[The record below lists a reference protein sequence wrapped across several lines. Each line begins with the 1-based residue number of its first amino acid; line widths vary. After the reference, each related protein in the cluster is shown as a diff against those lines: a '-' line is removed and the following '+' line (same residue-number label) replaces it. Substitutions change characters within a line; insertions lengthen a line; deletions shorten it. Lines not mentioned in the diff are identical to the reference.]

1 MRGMLIALTAAAF
14 VVALG
19 APAFAKVETVK
30 GQLIDQ
36 SCYKMSKTNT
46 GERHQMRNGPVDD
59 CATECAKEGRPV
71 ALLTTDGKVYQ
82 VTGDVAANK
91 NEKLVPHMT
100 HTVEITGDVTTEQ
113 DGTMKIAGTNVKMLS
128 K

>member
-1 MRGMLIALTAAAF
+1 MCDSVRHVVEVPMHRLLIALTACAF

-36 SCYKMSKTNT
+36 ACYKMSKTNV
-46 GERHQMRNGPVDD
+46 GEKHQMRNGPVDD

-71 ALLTTDGKVYQ
+71 ALLTGDGKVYQ
-82 VTGDVAANK
+82 VTGDLAANK
-91 NEKLVPHMT
+91 NAKL
-100 HTVEITGDVTTEQ
+100 
-113 DGTMKIAGTNVKMLS
+113 
-128 K
+128 

>member
-1 MRGMLIALTAAAF
+1 MRRLLIALTAAAF
-14 VVALG
+14 VLTLG
-19 APAFAKVETVK
+19 ASVFAKVETVR

-36 SCYKMSKTNT
+36 SCYKMNKANT

-82 VTGDVAANK
+82 VTGDLAADK
-91 NEKLVPHMT
+91 NAKLVPHMT
-100 HTVEITGDVTTEQ
+100 HTVEITGDVMTEQ
-113 DGTMKIAGTNVKMLS
+113 DGTMKIAGNTLKMVS

>member
-1 MRGMLIALTAAAF
+1 MRSLLIGLAVVGF
-14 VVALG
+14 VVAVG
-19 APAFAKVETVK
+19 APASAKVETIK

-36 SCYKMSKTNT
+36 SCYKTNKANT
-46 GERHQMRNGPVDD
+46 GETHQMKNGPEAD

-71 ALLTTDGKVYQ
+71 ALLTSDGNVYL
-82 VTGDVAANK
+82 VTGTLAANK

-100 HTVEITGDVTTEQ
+100 HTVEITGDVTTGK
-113 DGTMKIAGTNVKMLS
+113 DGTMAIAATGLKMVS

>member
-1 MRGMLIALTAAAF
+1 MRRLLIALTAAAF
-14 VVALG
+14 VITLG
-19 APAFAKVETVK
+19 APSFAKVDTVK

-36 SCYKMSKTNT
+36 ACYKMNKANT

-59 CATECAKEGRPV
+59 CATACAKEGRPV

-82 VTGDVAANK
+82 VTGDLAADK
-91 NEKLVPHMT
+91 NAKLVPHMT

-113 DGTMKIAGTNVKMLS
+113 DGTMKIAGTTLKMVS